1 VDKRI
6 VSLPV
11 IVKIL
16 GLYMVTDIES
26 IKNIA
31 SEKHLENL
39 DFQDF
44 LKFQDGNL
52 LDSLVE
58 NINKKTESS
67 IDCTECGNC
76 CKSLMINVSE
86 DEANDLSQHLQT
98 DRTIFDATY
107 LEKGS
112 NGLMLM
118 NTIPCNFLSD
128 NKCTV
133 YAHRFAGCKEFPAMH
148 LPNFKQRLFTTFMH
162 YERCPI
168 IFNVVESLKTA
179 TGFTNE
185 TN

>member
-1 VDKRI
+1 MI
-6 VSLPV
+6 
-11 IVKIL
+11 
-16 GLYMVTDIES
+16 TDLQN

-31 SEKHLENL
+31 SEKHQENI

-44 LKFQDGNL
+44 LKFQDGIL
-52 LDSLVE
+52 LDNLVE

-67 IDCTECGNC
+67 IDCTQCGNC

-98 DRTIFDATY
+98 DRESFDATY
-107 LEKGS
+107 LEEGS

-133 YAHRFAGCKEFPAMH
+133 YTHRFAGCKEFPAMH

-168 IFNVVESLKTA
+168 IFNVVESLKTE
-179 TGFTNE
+179 TGFTKD